1 MKGQETRERGRRREE
16 TLRFPGVPEGR
27 SGLGDTTGTDATGAH
42 THALTSFADDNVN
55 SLKIRIPS
63 PLGQIV
69 GVTYTMPINRAFIAN
84 LTTSHE
90 GKLLREMNRKYN
102 TCYNPQTF
110 IKEKE
115 FPVKSATLVVLLA
128 CLVAV
133 GCSSSTSVSD
143 DIEARVNGKE
153 ITAAQL
159 EKQYQTR
166 INGAPQLPTPEEAQ
180 ALKFQLLTQM
190 IDDEILVQMAAA
202 SGLNATEAEVDTKFT
217 DLKSQYTEEAF
228 QQLLTQQKVTPD
240 DIKADMRKSLT
251 LEKLITKE
259 ITSRVNVS
267 DAEISDVF
275 NKNKE
280 SFNLAEGFHL
290 QHIMVTPYPE
300 AQINNAKKDDSK
312 SPVEARTKAERL
324 LRDIQGGQDFAVV
337 ARDWSE
343 DVDSAPNGGDLSF
356 RSLAEIEKI
365 DPKLA
370 SAVQRLKV
378 GESSPVI
385 ETRYGYHIMKLLER
399 DPGGQ
404 KDLSS
409 PQVQAQIRQVIF
421 NQKEQMLRAAF
432 SEVARNKAQVN
443 NYLAERMLDSVGRT
457 SITADTK
464 ADPKTEEK
472 TDEPKEAEKT
482 ADPEKK

>member
-1 MKGQETRERGRRREE
+1 MEGQGARDNTRWFEE
-16 TLRFPGVPEGR
+16 SLRFPCVTEGR
-27 SGLGDTTGTDATGAH
+27 SGLGDTTGPDATGAH
-42 THALTSFADDNVN
+42 THALTGFVDDDVN
-55 SLKIRIPS
+55 PLQIGIPS

-69 GVTYTMPINRAFIAN
+69 GVTYAMPIYRAFIAN

-115 FPVKSATLVVLLA
+115 FPVKSATLLVLLA
-128 CLVAV
+128 CLAAV
-133 GCSSSTSVSD
+133 SCSSNTNVSD
-143 DIEARVNGKE
+143 DIVARVNGKQ
-153 ITAAQL
+153 ITAAEL
-159 EKQYQTR
+159 DKQYQTR
-166 INGAPQLPTPEEAQ
+166 INGAPQAPTPEEGQ

-190 IDDEILVQMAAA
+190 IDDEILVQMAAS
-202 SGLNATEAEVDTKFT
+202 SGLNATDAEVDTKFT

-228 QQLLTQQKVTPD
+228 QKVLTDQKVTPE
-240 DIKADMRKSLT
+240 DIKTDMRKTLT

-267 DAEISDVF
+267 EKEIKDVF
-275 NKNKE
+275 DKNKE
-280 SFNLAEGFHL
+280 SFNLAEGYHL
-290 QHIMVTPYPE
+290 QHIMVTPFPE
-300 AQINNAKKDDSK
+300 AQINNAKKDDAK
-312 SPVEARTKAERL
+312 SPAEAKSKADRL
-324 LRDIQGGQDFAVV
+324 FRDIQGGQDFAVV

-343 DVDSAPNGGDLSF
+343 DADSAPKGGDLSF

-365 DPKLA
+365 DPKL
-370 SAVQRLKV
+370 SQAVQRLKV
-378 GESSPVI
+378 GESSPLL
-385 ETRYGYHIMKLLER
+385 ETRYGYHILKLLER

-409 PQVQAQIRQVIF
+409 AQVQSQIRQVIF

-443 NYLAERMLDSVGRT
+443 NYLAERMLESVGKAGAA
-457 SITADTK
+457 ADTK
-464 ADPKTEEK
+464 ADAKAEEK
-472 TDEPKEAEKT
+472 KGEAKETDKKAE
-482 ADPEKK
+482 PEKK